1 MLSQKFRL
9 NKEKDINL
17 VLRRGQKYYS
27 QLFSVAFLP
36 NTKENPRFCF
46 IVSNRVS
53 KKATVRNRI
62 KRLMRESIKK
72 FLLKRDKN
80 YDIVISVRQK
90 TNIADLNLVEITSDI
105 GWVLKKC
112 QII

>member
-9 NKEKDINL
+9 NKEKEINS

-27 QLFSVAFLP
+27 RLFSAAFLP

-46 IVSNRVS
+46 IVSNKIS

-62 KRLMRESIKK
+62 KRLMRESVKQI
-72 FLLKRDKN
+72 LLNIDKN
-80 YDIVISVRQK
+80 YDIAISVRQK
-90 TNIADLNLVEITSDI
+90 TNIAELGLPEISADLE
-105 GWVLKKC
+105 WMLKRC
-112 QII
+112 G